1 MAKIKAS
8 LAEIST
14 EFKPLEP
21 GLYRLEITK
30 VEEIE
35 KNGVFVAYR
44 IASKVVGGEFDG
56 KPFSEYIH
64 IRKPDEE
71 INPEAI
77 GLATVKRYFEV
88 THGKATVA
96 EWSDD
101 DFDTDLLI
109 GKQFEAQVKIE
120 SYTKEGE
127 TEARKSNRIVRMEE
141 V

>member
-1 MAKIKAS
+1 
-8 LAEIST
+8 
-14 EFKPLEP
+14 
-21 GLYRLEITK
+21 
-30 VEEIE
+30 
-35 KNGVFVAYR
+35 
-44 IASKVVGGEFDG
+44 
-56 KPFSEYIH
+56 
-64 IRKPDEE
+64 
-71 INPEAI
+71 
-77 GLATVKRYFEV
+77 VKRYFEV